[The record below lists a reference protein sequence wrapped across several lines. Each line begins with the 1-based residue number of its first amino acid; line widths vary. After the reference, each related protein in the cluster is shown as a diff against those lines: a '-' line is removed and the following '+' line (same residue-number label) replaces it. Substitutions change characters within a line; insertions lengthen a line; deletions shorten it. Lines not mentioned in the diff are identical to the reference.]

1 MEYMIR
7 HMLKEDIQQ
16 VQNVARKS
24 WYSTYKNIIPLAIQK
39 SFLQSA
45 YSNESL
51 ERRLAASYFFVAESD
66 EEVIGFANFSPLK
79 EDGEIE
85 LGSIYLDPAY
95 QGVGVGSALLK
106 KGISTIEGIQKVY
119 INVEKDNLIGKTFY
133 IAKGFKQVAEFDDP
147 FDGHNL
153 RTIRMVL
160 ML

>member
-16 VQNVARKS
+16 VQKVARKS
-24 WYSTYKNIIPLAIQK
+24 WYSTYENIIPLTIQN

-45 YSNESL
+45 YSNKSL

-79 EDGEIE
+79 EGGEIE

-147 FDGHNL
+147 FDGHTL
-153 RTIRMVL
+153 KTIRMVL

>member
-7 HMLKEDIQQ
+7 HMLKKDIQQ

-24 WYSTYKNIIPLAIQK
+24 WYSTYENIIPLAIQN

-66 EEVIGFANFSPLK
+66 EKVIGFANFSPLK
-79 EDGEIE
+79 ESGEIE

-153 RTIRMVL
+153 KTIRMVL